1 MIYGDERINMHITIM
16 SVIGIFMAA
25 YGLSLR
31 EVEAI
36 IMLAALPMICSIL
49 FWKFKHPV
57 FGVAYTVLYVLNRI
71 DLFFRPRGTLLGYAI
86 IIALFAYFVYVDYQ
100 SCIRLKEIKEWKSN
114 KDVE

>member
-31 EVEAI
+31 EAE
-36 IMLAALPMICSIL
+36 
-49 FWKFKHPV
+49 
-57 FGVAYTVLYVLNRI
+57 
-71 DLFFRPRGTLLGYAI
+71 AI